1 MAQSFTVFVAC
12 GTSGNPPEQ
21 GKNLKHGKPWLKPA
35 KNIMETS
42 RKPIFV
48 EFGIGFPPVE

>member
-1 MAQSFTVFVAC
+1 VWHRWAT
-12 GTSGNPPEQ
+12 TEQ